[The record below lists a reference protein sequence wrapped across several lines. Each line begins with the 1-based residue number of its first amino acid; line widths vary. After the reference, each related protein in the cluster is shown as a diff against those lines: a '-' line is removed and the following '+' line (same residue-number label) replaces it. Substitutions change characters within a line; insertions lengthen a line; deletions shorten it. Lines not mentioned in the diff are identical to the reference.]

1 MKKVATSG
9 HTIDGSRI
17 TFLRELNGMTLK
29 DIAGYLNV
37 TSSYV
42 SQMEHN
48 KRNIDFSTVLKLSDL
63 FKIPHEFILN
73 NDELPHSSKTR
84 FFRKKSI
91 VTKKK
96 QVQAVQKTRLFSY
109 FEETVSSDLRLRYFV
124 LPKYANFESEFRL
137 LPYNYIDQIVDSIR
151 NSFNFGNGPIS
162 NMTLLVEKM
171 GIRVSF
177 VNLEDEG
184 IDAITI
190 KNDGRFYMLINSKVS
205 SSVRIRFNIA
215 HELGHIFLHFN
226 YLESN
231 INNTSNYKRIEAE
244 ANHFAGA
251 LLMPEDGLATDMY
264 FTNMEHLMFLKRH
277 WLVSIQS
284 LIYRGN
290 EIGLITD
297 QQALFLRQ
305 TISRNHWRY
314 NEPYD
319 NKIPIEKPTFLS
331 SALKFLD
338 IDENEYIQ
346 YLSKNKN
353 FYSEQICYYLN
364 LDAKDDT
371 QISKQYRG
379 PHLV

>member
-1 MKKVATSG
+1 M
-9 HTIDGSRI
+9 
-17 TFLRELNGMTLK
+17 
-29 DIAGYLNV
+29 
-37 TSSYV
+37 
-42 SQMEHN
+42 
-48 KRNIDFSTVLKLSDL
+48 
-63 FKIPHEFILN
+63 
-73 NDELPHSSKTR
+73 
-84 FFRKKSI
+84 
-91 VTKKK
+91 
-96 QVQAVQKTRLFSY
+96 
-109 FEETVSSDLRLRYFV
+109 
-124 LPKYANFESEFRL
+124 
-137 LPYNYIDQIVDSIR
+137 DSIR

-177 VNLEDEG
+177 VNLEDES

-190 KNDGRFYMLINSKVS
+190 KNDGQFYMLINSRIS

-264 FTNMEHLMFLKRH
+264 LTNMEHLMLLKKH

-319 NKIPIEKPTFLS
+319 NEIPIEKPTFLS
-331 SALKFLD
+331 SALKFSG
-338 IDENEYIQ
+338 IDEKEYIQ
-346 YLSKNKN
+346 YLSASKN

-364 LDAKDDT
+364 LDAKDDS
-371 QISKQYRG
+371 QIIKKYHG